1 MSDKRKP
8 TPEELLRIQEQFEQ
22 SGMDAQSRQA
32 ALLRFAEQNMNTSQ
46 RQNLQQLLQDKSAL
60 QKLLQSEQAQKLMQR
75 LNKKP

>member
-8 TPEELLRIQEQFEQ
+8 TPEELLRIREQFEH
-22 SGMDAQSRQA
+22 SDMDEQSRQA

>member
-8 TPEELLRIQEQFEQ
+8 TPEELLRIQEQLEH

-32 ALLRFAEQNMNTSQ
+32 ALLRFAEQNMSTAQ
-46 RQNLQQLLQDKSAL
+46 RENLQHLLQDKSAL